1 MKEEKSKLPAAEW
14 SVAMT
19 DDINH
24 GLRSHLDKG
33 PHQEDLTFAY
43 WRPSVGATRTTA
55 ILHELVLPG
64 EDERVLDGN
73 AAFTAD
79 YLQRVLTGCPAG
91 SGIAFLHSHL
101 GPGWQEM
108 SSDDVVAERDRIG
121 GAATGRTGLP
131 LIGLTLGTDGTWSAR
146 AWVRQGRNLY
156 GRQDAG
162 TVRVVGRYM
171 RMSFH
176 PELKPIP
183 ETLDSQVATVSV
195 WGAEAQGTLT
205 RTRFGIVG
213 LGNVGT
219 LVAEA
224 LSRLGVGDVVFIDH
238 DIIEQRNLDRTLGA
252 ATVDATIGVKK
263 VHNAKR
269 LTEHSHTAATFNA
282 RAVPESL
289 LKDAGYRAALDCDVL
304 FSCVDRPLPRHIL
317 NLIAYSHLIPVI
329 DGGIFA
335 KVDETGRFLHADWKI
350 HAVGPGRPCMV
361 CIGALRRSDV
371 ALDRDGKLDDPDY
384 IKGLPE
390 AEKALLSRRNVF
402 PFGMSVAAHE
412 VIQAIA
418 VLTATS
424 RLGALGPQHYACYPG
439 TMTVD
444 QDQSCEQE
452 CEYMEVTAAAGEILG

>member
-1 MKEEKSKLPAAEW
+1 MKSEESELPAAEW

-19 DDINH
+19 GDLDH
-24 GLRSHLDKG
+24 RLRNHLDKG

-43 WRPSVGATRTTA
+43 WRVSVGATRTTA
-55 ILHELVLPG
+55 VLHELVLPR
-64 EDERVLDGN
+64 EDERILDGN

-79 YLQRVLTGCPAG
+79 YLQRALTGCPAG

-101 GPGWQEM
+101 GPGWQGM
-108 SSDDVVAERDRIG
+108 SSDDVVAERDRIA

-131 LIGLTLGTDGTWSAR
+131 IIGLTLGTDGTWSAR
-146 AWVRQGRNLY
+146 AWVREGRNLY

-162 TVRVVGRYM
+162 TVRVVGPYL

-176 PELKPIP
+176 PKLKPVP
-183 ETLDSQVATVSV
+183 ETRDTQVATVSV
-195 WGAEAQGTLT
+195 WGAEAQGILT

-219 LVAEA
+219 IVAEA
-224 LSRLGVGDVVFIDH
+224 LSRLGVQDIVFIDH
-238 DIIEQRNLDRTLGA
+238 DVIEQRNLDRTLGA
-252 ATVDATIGVKK
+252 ESVDADVGVLK
-263 VHNAKR
+263 VHNAHR
-269 LTEHSHTAATFNA
+269 LTEHSHTATAFDA
-282 RAVPESL
+282 RSVPKSL
-289 LKDAGYRAALDCDVL
+289 LEEDGYRAALDCDVL
-304 FSCVDRPLPRHIL
+304 FSCVDRPLPRHVL

-335 KVDETGRFLHADWKI
+335 RVDETGRFLHADWRI
-350 HAVGPGRPCMV
+350 HTVGPGRPCMV

-390 AEKALLSRRNVF
+390 AEKALLARRNVF
-402 PFGMSVAAHE
+402 PFGLAVAAHE
-412 VIQAIA
+412 VIQAVAI
-418 VLTATS
+418 VTGTP

-439 TMTVD
+439 EMSVS
-444 QDQSCEQE
+444 QDQTCEQE
-452 CEYMEVTAAAGEILG
+452 CEYMQATAAAGEIL